1 MTADFHPLG
10 GGRYCVKAAPLSLD
24 VDRLRWGSNGCI
36 GELTVRAF
44 PLDVPEG
51 IVVSC
56 SDFNLSSQ
64 RARQDRA
71 KFVEGRGHTNGFDVY
86 ALVEILCQKVL
97 EAERQGQPAVCLPD
111 VPLPTADAE
120 MDADGFRLLR
130 QHPMIL
136 FGDGGTA
143 KSYLALYWGGL
154 LVQRGLRVLFADW
167 ELTAEDH
174 KVRLARL
181 FGADQPR
188 VQYVRCDRPL
198 IHEADRLRRLCRA
211 DQIDYLIIDSV
222 AVACAGPA
230 EASEV
235 AAEVFRALRQIE
247 VGSLDLAH
255 ITKGDHGDL
264 KPFGSAFWSNLAR
277 STWNIK
283 QTANDSDRLTVGL
296 FHRKANLT
304 GLQPALGYELHFG
317 PERTVV
323 RRVSVAD
330 TPELADSLPLK
341 DRMRHAVRLQPMTA
355 AALAD
360 ELGAKVET
368 VERKVRAYPKL
379 FARVLGSNGITRIA
393 LAERRPL

>member
-1 MTADFHPLG
+1 MSAVTAHSST
-10 GGRYCVKAAPLSLD
+10 KQTASAAS
-24 VDRLRWGSNGCI
+24 V
-36 GELTVRAF
+36 
-44 PLDVPEG
+44 
-51 IVVSC
+51 
-56 SDFNLSSQ
+56 
-64 RARQDRA
+64 
-71 KFVEGRGHTNGFDVY
+71 
-86 ALVEILCQKVL
+86 
-97 EAERQGQPAVCLPD
+97 
-111 VPLPTADAE
+111 
-120 MDADGFRLLR
+120 
-130 QHPMIL
+130 
-136 FGDGGTA
+136 
-143 KSYLALYWGGL
+143 
-154 LVQRGLRVLFADW
+154 
-167 ELTAEDH
+167 
-174 KVRLARL
+174 
-181 FGADQPR
+181 
-188 VQYVRCDRPL
+188 
-198 IHEADRLRRLCRA
+198 A